1 MPFISFSFAVFF
13 VAVAVLYHLASRLG
27 KNALRAQQILLL
39 AAGIVFYAA
48 ADLRF
53 LPFLLYVTSVSYL
66 AGLFVRGSVSLS
78 LFVIADLLPL
88 LFFKYAPQD
97 WHTRWVFP
105 LGLSFFTFQ
114 SVSYIADV
122 YTKKITAERN
132 PLMVA
137 LFVGFF
143 PTIASGPIQRA
154 PLLLP
159 QLKEIHRFDYDN
171 ATDGMRLFAWGMF
184 KKLVIADR
192 IAVYVDYVYGNIPG
206 SHGLALLL
214 ATVLYSF
221 QIYCDFSGYSDM
233 AIGVARYFGFDA
245 GRNFDHPYLSQSVG
259 EFWRRWHISLSS
271 WLRDYVYI
279 PLGGSRVALPRVY
292 LNLMITF
299 LVSGVWHGSSWH
311 FVAWGLLHGAYLC
324 AERAASPFLKK
335 LNVSSGFKIFVTF
348 CLVSF
353 AWIFFRAGGFW
364 TALRIVKKIAHVP
377 AELLAFGDL
386 RGSLGLK
393 NAIKTLFSLPAIG
406 GFKGMAKVL
415 ALLAVLLGIEFAT
428 RSKSGLS
435 LLRSKKS
442 DVRWLV
448 YALCIIALVKALPLK
463 LSFEERHGYSTNF
476 IYQNF

>member
-13 VAVAVLYHLASRLG
+13 VAVAALYHLAPRLG
-27 KNALRAQQILLL
+27 KNALCAQQILLF
-39 AAGIVFYAA
+39 AAGIVFYVF

-53 LPFLLYVTSVSYL
+53 LPFLLYVTAVSYL
-66 AGLFVRGSVSLS
+66 AGLFVRRRVSLA

-122 YTKKITAERN
+122 YTKKIATEKN

-154 PLLLP
+154 PVLLP

-171 ATDGMRLFAWGMF
+171 ATDGMRLFAWGVF

-245 GRNFDHPYLSQSVG
+245 GKNFDHPYLSQSVG

-279 PLGGSRVALPRVY
+279 PLGGSRVALPRIY

-299 LVSGVWHGSSWH
+299 LVSGVWHGAGWT
-311 FVAWGLLHGAYLC
+311 FVAWGLIHGAYQC
-324 AERAASPFLKK
+324 VGRATKPLQEK
-335 LNVSSGFKIFVTF
+335 LRIPAAVRVVITF
-348 CLVSF
+348 CLVTF
-353 AWIFFRAGGFW
+353 AWIFFRAGSMGE
-364 TALRIVKKIAHVP
+364 ALGVIRGIAHIP
-377 AELLAFGDL
+377 QDIGAFFSL
-386 RGSLGLK
+386 RTTLGLK
-393 NAIKTLFSLPAIG
+393 EAVRTLFALDDENFG
-406 GFKGMAKVL
+406 GFPGMAQTL
-415 ALLAVLLGIEFAT
+415 FLLAGFIAC
-428 RSKSGLS
+428 GLS
-435 LLRSKKS
+435 MRSQGGIAWLRQKPLLLRWTAYVIFVWILIFFAETGMSS
-442 DVRWLV
+442 
-448 YALCIIALVKALPLK
+448 
-463 LSFEERHGYSTNF
+463 NF
-476 IYQNF
+476 IYNNF

>member
-13 VAVAVLYHLASRLG
+13 VAVAALYHLAPSLG
-27 KNALRAQQILLL
+27 KNALRVQQILLF
-39 AAGIVFYAA
+39 AAGIVFYAF

-53 LPFLLYVTSVSYL
+53 LPFLFYVTAVSYL
-66 AGLFVRGSVSLS
+66 AGLFVRNRFSLA

-97 WHTRWVFP
+97 WHTRWIFP

-122 YTKKITAERN
+122 YTKKIAAEKN
-132 PLMVA
+132 PLMVT

-154 PLLLP
+154 PVLLP

-292 LNLMITF
+292 MNLMITF
-299 LVSGVWHGSSWH
+299 LVSGVWHGAGWT
-311 FVAWGLLHGAYLC
+311 FVAWGLIHGAYQCVGRATKPLQ
-324 AERAASPFLKK
+324 ERLRIPA
-335 LNVSSGFKIFVTF
+335 VVRVVITF
-348 CLVSF
+348 CLVTF
-353 AWIFFRAGGFW
+353 AWIFFRAGSMGE
-364 TALRIVKKIAHVP
+364 ALDVIRGIAHIP
-377 AELLAFGDL
+377 QEILSFTDL
-386 RGSLGLK
+386 KNPLGLK
-393 NAIKTLFSLPAIG
+393 EAVKTTFSLPAIG
-406 GFKGMAKVL
+406 GFKGIAKATFFILIFTFISFMTQNKPGL
-415 ALLAVLLGIEFAT
+415 AIIRG
-428 RSKSGLS
+428 KP
-435 LLRSKKS
+435 
-442 DVRWLV
+442 
-448 YALCIIALVKALPLK
+448 IALRWIAYIVFCTVLIAAVAAI
-463 LSFEERHGYSTNF
+463 TNSNTEF
-476 IYQNF
+476 LYFAF

>member
-13 VAVAVLYHLASRLG
+13 VVVAALYHLAPRLG
-27 KNALRAQQILLL
+27 KNALCAQQILLF
-39 AAGIVFYAA
+39 AAGIVFYAF

-53 LPFLLYVTSVSYL
+53 LPFLLYVTAVSYL
-66 AGLFVRGSVSLS
+66 AGLFVRNRLSLA

-122 YTKKITAERN
+122 YTKKIAAEKN

-154 PLLLP
+154 PVLLP

-299 LVSGVWHGSSWH
+299 LVSGVWHGAGWT
-311 FVAWGLLHGAYLC
+311 FVAWGLIHGAYQCVGRATKPLQ
-324 AERAASPFLKK
+324 ERLRIPAA
-335 LNVSSGFKIFVTF
+335 VRVVITF
-348 CLVSF
+348 CLVTF
-353 AWIFFRAGGFW
+353 AWIFFRAGSMGEALGVIQKFANIPSEIVQLIPYAPIAEWKMHFKEVFALTDPKFGF
-364 TALRIVKKIAHVP
+364 L
-377 AELLAFGDL
+377 
-386 RGSLGLK
+386 
-393 NAIKTLFSLPAIG
+393 
-406 GFKGMAKVL
+406 KGMTL
-415 ALLAVLLGIEFAT
+415 AISILAVFV
-428 RSKSGLS
+428 SVS
-435 LLRSKKS
+435 LLTRKRPGLEIIRRKPI
-442 DVRWLV
+442 VLRF
-448 YALCIIALVKALPLK
+448 ALYFALVIAIEC
-463 LSFEERHGYSTNF
+463 LSMSGYSGNF

>member
-1 MPFISFSFAVFF
+1 MPFISLSFAVFF
-13 VAVAVLYHLASRLG
+13 VVVAALYHLAPRLG
-27 KNALRAQQILLL
+27 KNALCAQQILLF
-39 AAGIVFYAA
+39 AAGIVFYAF

-53 LPFLLYVTSVSYL
+53 LPFLLYVTAVSYL
-66 AGLFVRGSVSLS
+66 AGLFVRNRLSLA

-97 WHTRWVFP
+97 WHTRLVFP

-122 YTKKITAERN
+122 YTKKIAAEKN

-154 PLLLP
+154 PVLLP

-192 IAVYVDYVYGNIPG
+192 IAVYVNYVYGDTG
-206 SHGLALLL
+206 SMSGLALLL
-214 ATVLYSF
+214 ATALYSF

-279 PLGGSRVALPRVY
+279 PLGGSRVALPRIY

-299 LVSGVWHGSSWH
+299 LVSGVWHGAGWT
-311 FVAWGLLHGAYLC
+311 FVAWGLIHGAYQCIGRATKPLQ
-324 AERAASPFLKK
+324 ERLRIPAAVRVIITFC
-335 LNVSSGFKIFVTF
+335 FVT
-348 CLVSF
+348 F
-353 AWIFFRAGGFW
+353 AWIFFRAGRMGEALGVIRGIASVSSEIVQLIPYAPIAEWEMHFKEVFALTDPKFGF
-364 TALRIVKKIAHVP
+364 L
-377 AELLAFGDL
+377 
-386 RGSLGLK
+386 
-393 NAIKTLFSLPAIG
+393 
-406 GFKGMAKVL
+406 KGMAL
-415 ALLAVLLGIEFAT
+415 AIFMLAVFVSVSLMTRNKPGLAIIRGKPIVLRFA
-428 RSKSGLS
+428 L
-435 LLRSKKS
+435 
-442 DVRWLV
+442 
-448 YALCIIALVKALPLK
+448 YFALVIAIVR
-463 LSFEERHGYSTNF
+463 LSVSGYSGNF
-476 IYQNF
+476 IYNNF

>member
-13 VAVAVLYHLASRLG
+13 VVVAALYHLAPRIG
-27 KNALRAQQILLL
+27 KNALCAQQILLF
-39 AAGIVFYAA
+39 AASIVFYAA

-53 LPFLLYVTSVSYL
+53 LPFLLYVTAVSYL
-66 AGLFVRGSVSLS
+66 AGLFVRGRVSLA

-122 YTKKITAERN
+122 YTKKIAAERN

-154 PLLLP
+154 PVLLP

-279 PLGGSRVALPRVY
+279 PLGGSRVALPRIY

-299 LVSGVWHGSSWH
+299 LVSGVWHGAGWT
-311 FVAWGLLHGAYLC
+311 FVAWGLIHGAYQCVGRATKPLQ
-324 AERAASPFLKK
+324 ERLRIPAA
-335 LNVSSGFKIFVTF
+335 VRVVITF
-348 CLVSF
+348 CLVTF
-353 AWIFFRAGGFW
+353 AWIFFRAGSMGE
-364 TALRIVKKIAHVP
+364 ALDVIRGIAHIP
-377 AELLAFGDL
+377 SEIARLIPYAPIAEWEMHFKEVFALTDPEFGFL
-386 RGSLGLK
+386 
-393 NAIKTLFSLPAIG
+393 
-406 GFKGMAKVL
+406 KGMAKVL
-415 ALLAVLLGIEFAT
+415 ALLAVLLGIELAT
-428 RSKSGLS
+428 QREDGL
-435 LLRSKKS
+435 RRIKRVPIG
-442 DVRWLV
+442 VRWIGYV
-448 YALCIIALVKALPLK
+448 SIVVIVIVI
-463 LSFEERHGYSTNF
+463 LSFAAKSTNTEF
-476 IYQNF
+476 LYFQF

>member
-13 VAVAVLYHLASRLG
+13 VVVAALYHLAPRIG
-27 KNALRAQQILLL
+27 KNVLRTQQILLFV
-39 AAGIVFYAA
+39 AGIVFYAF

-53 LPFLLYVTSVSYL
+53 LPFLFYVTAVSYL
-66 AGLFVRGSVSLS
+66 AGLFVRGRVSLA

-97 WHTRWVFP
+97 WHTQWVFP

-122 YTKKITAERN
+122 HTKKIAAEKN

-154 PLLLP
+154 PVLLP
-159 QLKEIHRFDYDN
+159 QLKEVHRFDYDN

-299 LVSGVWHGSSWH
+299 LVSGVWHGAGWT
-311 FVAWGLLHGAYLC
+311 FVAWGLIHGAYQCVGRAMKPLQ
-324 AERAASPFLKK
+324 ERLRIP
-335 LNVSSGFKIFVTF
+335 VVVRVIITF
-348 CLVSF
+348 CLVTF
-353 AWIFFRAGGFW
+353 AWIFFRAGSMGE
-364 TALRIVKKIAHVP
+364 ALGVIRGMAHIP
-377 AELLAFGDL
+377 QDIGAFFSL
-386 RGSLGLK
+386 RAALGLK
-393 NAIKTLFSLPAIG
+393 EAVRTLFALDDENFG
-406 GFKGMAKVL
+406 GFPGMAQTL
-415 ALLAVLLGIEFAT
+415 FLLASFIVC
-428 RSKSGLS
+428 GLS
-435 LLRSKKS
+435 MRSQGGIAWLRQKSLLLRWTAYVIFVWILIFFAKTGMSS
-442 DVRWLV
+442 
-448 YALCIIALVKALPLK
+448 
-463 LSFEERHGYSTNF
+463 NF
-476 IYQNF
+476 IYNNF

>member
-13 VAVAVLYHLASRLG
+13 VAVAALYHLAPCLG
-27 KNALRAQQILLL
+27 KNALRAQQILLF
-39 AAGIVFYAA
+39 AAGIVFYAF

-53 LPFLLYVTSVSYL
+53 LPFLLYVTAVSYL
-66 AGLFVRGSVSLS
+66 AGLFVRNRLS
-78 LFVIADLLPL
+78 LALFIIADLLPL

-97 WHTRWVFP
+97 WHTHWVFP

-122 YTKKITAERN
+122 YTKKIAAEKN

-154 PLLLP
+154 PVLLP

-192 IAVYVDYVYGNIPG
+192 IAVYVNYVYGDTG
-206 SHGLALLL
+206 SMSGLALLL
-214 ATVLYSF
+214 ATALYSF

-279 PLGGSRVALPRVY
+279 PLGGSRVALPRIY

-299 LVSGVWHGSSWH
+299 LVSGLWHGAGWR
-311 FVAWGLLHGAYLC
+311 FVAWGLLHGAYQC
-324 AERAASPFLKK
+324 IGRATKPLQEK
-335 LNVSSGFKIFVTF
+335 LRVPAAVRIVITF

-353 AWIFFRAGGFW
+353 AWIFFRANGFRW
-364 TALRIVKKIAHVP
+364 AMRIVKKIVCIHHDIGAFFTLKATLG
-377 AELLAFGDL
+377 AEEAVRTLFALDDGNFGGFPGMAQTLFLLA
-386 RGSLGLK
+386 
-393 NAIKTLFSLPAIG
+393 
-406 GFKGMAKVL
+406 GFIAC
-415 ALLAVLLGIEFAT
+415 
-428 RSKSGLS
+428 GLS
-435 LLRSKKS
+435 MRSQGGIAWLRQKPLLF
-442 DVRWLV
+442 RWAAYVIFVGILIFF
-448 YALCIIALVKALPLK
+448 AETGM
-463 LSFEERHGYSTNF
+463 SSNF
-476 IYQNF
+476 IYNSF

>member
-13 VAVAVLYHLASRLG
+13 VAVAALYHLAPSLG
-27 KNALRAQQILLL
+27 KNALRVQQILLF
-39 AAGIVFYAA
+39 AAGIVFYAF

-53 LPFLLYVTSVSYL
+53 LPFLFYVTAVSYL
-66 AGLFVRGSVSLS
+66 AGLFVRNRFSLA

-97 WHTRWVFP
+97 WHMRWVFP

-122 YTKKITAERN
+122 YTKKIAAEKN
-132 PLMVA
+132 PLMVT

-154 PLLLP
+154 PVLLP

-299 LVSGVWHGSSWH
+299 LVSGVWHGAGWT
-311 FVAWGLLHGAYLC
+311 FVAWGLLHGAYQCIGRATKPLQ
-324 AERAASPFLKK
+324 ERLRIPAA
-335 LNVSSGFKIFVTF
+335 VRIAITF

-353 AWIFFRAGGFW
+353 AWIFFRAGSMGEVLGVIRGIANVLSEIAQLIPYAPITEWKMHFKEVFALTDPEFGF
-364 TALRIVKKIAHVP
+364 L
-377 AELLAFGDL
+377 
-386 RGSLGLK
+386 
-393 NAIKTLFSLPAIG
+393 
-406 GFKGMAKVL
+406 KGMAKVL
-415 ALLAVLLGIEFAT
+415 ALLAVLLGIELAT
-428 RSKSGLS
+428 QREDGL
-435 LLRSKKS
+435 RRIKRVPIG
-442 DVRWLV
+442 VRWIGYV
-448 YALCIIALVKALPLK
+448 SIVVIVIVI
-463 LSFEERHGYSTNF
+463 LSFAAKSTNTEF
-476 IYQNF
+476 LYFQF

>member
-13 VAVAVLYHLASRLG
+13 VVVAALYHLAPRLG
-27 KNALRAQQILLL
+27 KSALCAQQILLFT
-39 AAGIVFYAA
+39 AGIVFYAA

-53 LPFLLYVTSVSYL
+53 LPFLLYVTAVSYL
-66 AGLFVRGSVSLS
+66 AGLFVRGRVSLA

-97 WHTRWVFP
+97 WHTHWIFP

-114 SVSYIADV
+114 SVSYITDV
-122 YTKKITAERN
+122 HTKKIAAERN

-154 PLLLP
+154 PVLLP

-299 LVSGVWHGSSWH
+299 LVSGVWHGAGWT
-311 FVAWGLLHGAYLC
+311 FVAWGLLHGAYQC
-324 AERAASPFLKK
+324 IGRATKPLQEK
-335 LNVSSGFKIFVTF
+335 LRIPAAVRVVITF
-348 CLVSF
+348 CLVTF
-353 AWIFFRAGGFW
+353 AWIFFRAGSMGE
-364 TALRIVKKIAHVP
+364 ALDVIRGIAHIP
-377 AELLAFGDL
+377 QDIGAFFTL
-386 RGSLGLK
+386 RATLGLK
-393 NAIKTLFSLPAIG
+393 EAVKAIFAPTGAGAFLEMTKAI
-406 GFKGMAKVL
+406 FP
-415 ALLAVLLGIEFAT
+415 LLIFVIISMMT
-428 RSKSGLS
+428 RNNPGLTII
-435 LLRSKKS
+435 RGKP
-442 DVRWLV
+442 
-448 YALCIIALVKALPLK
+448 IALRWIAYIVFCTVLIAAVAAI
-463 LSFEERHGYSTNF
+463 TNSNTEF
-476 IYQNF
+476 LYFAF

>member
-1 MPFISFSFAVFF
+1 MPFISLSFAVFF
-13 VAVAVLYHLASRLG
+13 VAVAALYHLAPHLG
-27 KNALRAQQILLL
+27 RSALCAQQILLF

-53 LPFLLYVTSVSYL
+53 LPFLLYVTAVSYL
-66 AGLFVRGSVSLS
+66 AGLFVRNRLSLA

-97 WHTRWVFP
+97 WHTHWIFP

-122 YTKKITAERN
+122 YTKKIAAEKN

-154 PLLLP
+154 GILLP

-192 IAVYVDYVYGNIPG
+192 IAVYVDYVYGDIPG

-279 PLGGSRVALPRVY
+279 PLGGSRVALPRIY

-299 LVSGVWHGSSWH
+299 LVSGVWHGAGWT
-311 FVAWGLLHGAYLC
+311 FVAWGLIHGAYQC
-324 AERAASPFLKK
+324 IGRATKPLQEK
-335 LNVSSGFKIFVTF
+335 LRIPAAVRVIITF
-348 CLVSF
+348 CLVTF
-353 AWIFFRAGGFW
+353 AWIFFRAGSMSEALDVIRGIASVPSEIVQLIPYAPIAEWEMHFKEVFALTDPKFGF
-364 TALRIVKKIAHVP
+364 L
-377 AELLAFGDL
+377 
-386 RGSLGLK
+386 
-393 NAIKTLFSLPAIG
+393 
-406 GFKGMAKVL
+406 KGMAL
-415 ALLAVLLGIEFAT
+415 AIFMLAVFISVSLLT
-428 RSKSGLS
+428 RKRSGLEIIRRRPIVLRF
-435 LLRSKKS
+435 LL
-442 DVRWLV
+442 
-448 YALCIIALVKALPLK
+448 YFALIIAITVRL
-463 LSFEERHGYSTNF
+463 LSMSDYSSNF

>member
-1 MPFISFSFAVFF
+1 MPFISLSFAVFF
-13 VAVAVLYHLASRLG
+13 VAVAALYHLAPRLG
-27 KNALRAQQILLL
+27 KNALCAQQILLF
-39 AAGIVFYAA
+39 AAGIVFYAF

-53 LPFLLYVTSVSYL
+53 LPFLLYVIAVSYL
-66 AGLFVRGSVSLS
+66 AGLFVRNRVSLA

-105 LGLSFFTFQ
+105 LGVSFFTFQ

-122 YTKKITAERN
+122 HTKKIAAEKN
-132 PLMVA
+132 PLMVT

-154 PLLLP
+154 PILLP

-192 IAVYVDYVYGNIPG
+192 IAVYVNYVYGDTG
-206 SHGLALLL
+206 SMSGLALLL
-214 ATVLYSF
+214 VTVFYSF

-299 LVSGVWHGSSWH
+299 LVSGVWHGAGWT
-311 FVAWGLLHGAYLC
+311 FVAWGLIHGAYQC
-324 AERAASPFLKK
+324 IGRATKPLQEK
-335 LNVSSGFKIFVTF
+335 LRIPAAVRVVITFCFVT
-348 CLVSF
+348 F
-353 AWIFFRAGGFW
+353 AWIFFRAGSMSEALGVIRGIASVPSEIVQLIPYAPIAEWKMHFKEVFALTDPKFGF
-364 TALRIVKKIAHVP
+364 L
-377 AELLAFGDL
+377 
-386 RGSLGLK
+386 
-393 NAIKTLFSLPAIG
+393 
-406 GFKGMAKVL
+406 KGMAKVL
-415 ALLAVLLGIEFAT
+415 ALLAVLFGIEFAT
-428 RSKSGLS
+428 HSKSGLS

-442 DVRWLV
+442 YVRWLV
-448 YALCIIALVKALPLK
+448 YALCIIALVKAPL
-463 LSFEERHGYSTNF
+463 FGDNGGYSTNF

>member
-13 VAVAVLYHLASRLG
+13 VAVAVLYHLAPRLG
-27 KNALRAQQILLL
+27 KNALCAQQILLF
-39 AAGIVFYAA
+39 AAGVVFYAA

-53 LPFLLYVTSVSYL
+53 LPFLLYVTAVSYL
-66 AGLFVRGSVSLS
+66 AGLFVRNRVSLA

-88 LFFKYAPQD
+88 LFFKYVPQD

-122 YTKKITAERN
+122 HTKKIAAERN

-154 PLLLP
+154 GILLP

-279 PLGGSRVALPRVY
+279 PLGGSRVVLPRVY

-299 LVSGVWHGSSWH
+299 LVSGVWHGAGWT
-311 FVAWGLLHGAYLC
+311 FVAWGLIHGAYQC
-324 AERAASPFLKK
+324 VGRATKPLQEK
-335 LNVSSGFKIFVTF
+335 LRIPAAIRVIITF
-348 CLVSF
+348 CLVTF
-353 AWIFFRAGGFW
+353 AWIFFRAGSMGE
-364 TALRIVKKIAHVP
+364 ALGVFQKFANIPSEIVQLIPYVPIA
-377 AELLAFGDL
+377 EWKMCLKEFLALTDHNFGYL
-386 RGSLGLK
+386 
-393 NAIKTLFSLPAIG
+393 T
-406 GFKGMAKVL
+406 GMAQAMFLLMCFVACEIFLRERNGIMYLRQKPMIFRWCVYVL
-415 ALLAVLLGIEFAT
+415 FVLILIFFAET
-428 RSKSGLS
+428 GMSS
-435 LLRSKKS
+435 
-442 DVRWLV
+442 
-448 YALCIIALVKALPLK
+448 
-463 LSFEERHGYSTNF
+463 NF
-476 IYQNF
+476 IYNNF

>member
-13 VAVAVLYHLASRLG
+13 VAVAALYHLAPQFG
-27 KNALRAQQILLL
+27 KNALRAQQILLF

-53 LPFLLYVTSVSYL
+53 LPFLLYVTAVSYL
-66 AGLFVRGSVSLS
+66 AGLFVRGRISLA

-97 WHTRWVFP
+97 WHTHWVFP

-122 YTKKITAERN
+122 YTKKIAAERN

-154 PLLLP
+154 PILLP

-292 LNLMITF
+292 MNLMITF
-299 LVSGVWHGSSWH
+299 LVSGVWHGAGWT
-311 FVAWGLLHGAYLC
+311 FVAWGLLHGAYQCVGRATKPLQ
-324 AERAASPFLKK
+324 ERLRIP
-335 LNVSSGFKIFVTF
+335 VVVRVIITF
-348 CLVSF
+348 CLVTF
-353 AWIFFRAGGFW
+353 AWIFFRAGSMGE
-364 TALRIVKKIAHVP
+364 ALGVIRGIAHIP
-377 AELLAFGDL
+377 QDILSFTDL
-386 RGSLGLK
+386 KNPLGLK
-393 NAIKTLFSLPAIG
+393 EAVKTTFSLPAIG
-406 GFKGMAKVL
+406 GFKGIAKATFFIL
-415 ALLAVLLGIEFAT
+415 IFTFISFMTRNKTGLAVIREKPIMIRFA
-428 RSKSGLS
+428 L
-435 LLRSKKS
+435 
-442 DVRWLV
+442 
-448 YALCIIALVKALPLK
+448 YFALIIAIVS
-463 LSFEERHGYSTNF
+463 LSVSGYSGNF
-476 IYQNF
+476 IYNNF